1 MNIRRTWSLIT
12 CFLNYLGPFTLI
24 SSTTSKEAL
33 CWRFKPQACRSQLI
47 IRRIGLGRKLWT
59 LSFKLFIF
67 QLFFIFFP
75 QAILLFWHLSTK
87 RWIKTRINSS
97 RQFYFFIIFH
107 RSHFDQELLLISC
120 DKEVAE
126 SFRRSIWLD
135 QYRLSDHFIE
145 EKIFIDN
152 LLKSA
157 RKSRS
162 FLYQKKEPV
171 W

>member
-1 MNIRRTWSLIT
+1 MMEIQATSLQ
-12 CFLNYLGPFTLI
+12 I
-24 SSTTSKEAL
+24 SINHQTN
-33 CWRFKPQACRSQLI
+33 
-47 IRRIGLGRKLWT
+47 RILGRKFLT
-59 LSFKLFIF
+59 LLFKFCSFF
-67 QLFFIFFP
+67 QYFFIFFP
-75 QAILLFWHLSTK
+75 QAILSFDIYLLK

-145 EKIFIDN
+145 EKY
-152 LLKSA
+152 LLIIYWRVQENQDHSCI
-157 RKSRS
+157 RRRNQFDSRVYLS
-162 FLYQKKEPV
+162 VK
-171 W
+171 

>member
-135 QYRLSDHFIE
+135 QYRLSDHFSWGYVLD
-145 EKIFIDN
+145 F
-152 LLKSA
+152 SPHFG
-157 RKSRS
+157 SRYTKTHVMY
-162 FLYQKKEPV
+162 FVFKM
-171 W
+171 